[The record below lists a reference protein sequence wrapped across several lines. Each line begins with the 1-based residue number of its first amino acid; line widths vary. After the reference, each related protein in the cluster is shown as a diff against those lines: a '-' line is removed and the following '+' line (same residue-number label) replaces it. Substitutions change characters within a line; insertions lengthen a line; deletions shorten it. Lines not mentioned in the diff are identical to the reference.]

1 MFFLLERRNPRM
13 KWKSLQMPK
22 EIKMEQSSMTDKYT
36 KFIVEPLERGFG
48 TTLGNALRRTL
59 LSSIQGAAPVA
70 LRIDSVLHEF
80 STIPG
85 VYEDATE
92 IVLNVKRLRLR
103 LNGDE
108 PKTLVLE
115 MSKKGNYTAKDI
127 RTDGEIE
134 ILNPELHLVQA
145 TEDVKLKME
154 IDIGVGRSYVTAE
167 HNKKPDAPVGTVF
180 LDSLFSP
187 VEKVNFTV
195 ENTRVGQRTDYDRL
209 IMEIWT
215 DGSLTPEDALCFS
228 SKILKDHFQL
238 FIKLEE
244 ELEMAE
250 EEVVDEETLRIRG
263 LLKTRVDELELSV
276 RSSNCLRAANIQTLE
291 DLVQKTEAEM
301 LKYRNFGRKS
311 LTELSTILSE
321 LGLDFGMDVSKYK
334 EPETKK

>member
-1 MFFLLERRNPRM
+1 M

-22 EIKMEQSSMTDKYT
+22 EVSVEQSTMTDRYT

-48 TTLGNALRRTL
+48 NTLGTALRRTL

-70 LRIDSVLHEF
+70 LRIDGVLHEF

-85 VYEDATE
+85 VYEEVTE
-92 IVLNVKRLRLR
+92 IVLNVKQLRLK

-108 PKTLVLE
+108 PKTLVFE
-115 MSKKGNYTAKDI
+115 TSKKGDYSAKDI
-127 RTDGEIE
+127 KTDGDIE
-134 ILNPELHLVQA
+134 ILNPDLHLVKIN
-145 TEDVKLKME
+145 EDTKFRME
-154 IDIGVGRSYVTAE
+154 IDVGVGRSYVVAE
-167 HNKKPDAPVGTVF
+167 QNKRDDAPVGTIF
-180 LDSLFSP
+180 LDSMFSP
-187 VEKVNFTV
+187 VQKVNCTM

-228 SKILKDHFQL
+228 SKILKDHLQL

-250 EEVVDEETLRIRG
+250 EEVIDQETLRIRN

-311 LTELSTILSE
+311 LTELNTILNE
-321 LGLDFGMDVSKYK
+321 LGLSFGMDVSKYK
-334 EPETKK
+334 ELPKTK

>member
-1 MFFLLERRNPRM
+1 M

-22 EIKMEQSSMTDKYT
+22 DIQVEISTVTNKYT
-36 KFIVEPLERGFG
+36 KFVVEPLERGFG
-48 TTLGNALRRTL
+48 ITLASALRRLL

-70 LRIDSVLHEF
+70 LRIDGILHEF

-85 VYEDATE
+85 VYEDVTE
-92 IVLNVKRLRLR
+92 IVLNVKRLRLK

-115 MSKKGNYTAKDI
+115 TNKKGSFSAKDI
-127 RTDGEIE
+127 KTNGTIE
-134 ILNPELHLVQA
+134 ILNPDLHLVKI
-145 TEDVKLKME
+145 TEDIKFRME
-154 IDIGVGRSYVTAE
+154 IDVSVGRSYVSSE
-167 HNKKPDAPVGTVF
+167 QNKREDAPVGTIF
-180 LDSLFSP
+180 LDSMFSP
-187 VEKVNFTV
+187 VQKVNFTV
-195 ENTRVGQRTDYDRL
+195 ENTRVGQHTDYDRL
-209 IMEIWT
+209 FLEIWT
-215 DGSLTPEDALCFS
+215 DGSLTPEDALCFA
-228 SKILKDHFQL
+228 SKILKDHLQL

-250 EEVVDEETLRIRG
+250 EEVVDEEILKIRN

-311 LTELSTILSE
+311 LTELNTILSE
-321 LGLDFGMDVSKYK
+321 LGLSFGMDVSKYK
-334 EPETKK
+334 ETLKNNK